1 MDPLT
6 LRWSYDCV
14 FPPLGVTFTFFR
26 CVFIAMSTPVM
37 VPATTVPFFN
47 STVTVSLLSFMRNL
61 SEGTNPPKEDG
72 HESSVRESQAHW
84 SEEVANS
91 NRLRAREGGGGK
103 EGEDYCD
110 SQKGND
116 RGGRR
121 PQVFTLLTSLVS
133 P

>member
-1 MDPLT
+1 MVIR
-6 LRWSYDCV
+6 LRLS
-14 FPPLGVTFTFFR
+14 PLGVTFTFFR

-37 VPATTVPFFN
+37 VPATVPFFN
-47 STVTVSLLSFMRNL
+47 STVTVSLLNFWE
-61 SEGTNPPKEDG
+61 SEEEHQPPKEDG
-72 HESSVRESQAHW
+72 AGSVRESQAHW